1 MKLGYIKLLL
11 IEFILFISLLFRNFV
26 YSNNIYTIIFLSI
39 ILFSLIFL
47 IGYEKDKSLFKT
59 DIIQSIVIYCI
70 IYYLFI
76 YLFGLSTGFLKNSY
90 NLSFLSILK
99 NTIPYIIIITLL
111 ELIRY
116 IYITKSKEKK
126 YIIVLITILISLID
140 IILMHGSYGFE
151 SYKSSFYLI
160 SLYVLPTLA
169 KDMFLS
175 FITYHYGYKPSLVY
189 RFIVEVPLF
198 FLPILPNFGKY
209 LDSIIRILLP
219 AIIYFK
225 ISNTFFKQK
234 KSFLLK
240 NYRFITNTIFIFFCL
255 IVVYLTCGLFKYYAL
270 AVGSGSMN
278 PNVNLGDVVIVEKV
292 KQDKLNTLKVGDILV
307 FTHDGKTIV
316 HRIVA
321 IKKYHNKLVF
331 RTKGDHNEESDNY
344 DISSSDVIGKVNF
357 KLSYIGYPVIW
368 INKLF

>member
-1 MKLGYIKLLL
+1 MKLGYIKLLI
-11 IEFILFISLLFRNFV
+11 IEFIIFISLLFRNFI
-26 YSNNIYTIIFLSI
+26 YNNNLYTIAFLTI
-39 ILFSLIFL
+39 ILLSLIFL

-59 DIIQSIVIYCI
+59 DIIQSIIIYCI

-76 YLFGLSTGFLKNSY
+76 YILGLSTGFLKNSY

-99 NTIPYIIIITLL
+99 NIIPYIIIVALI

-116 IYITKSKEKK
+116 IFITKSKEKK
-126 YIIVLITILISLID
+126 YIIIIITILITLID

-160 SLYVLPTLA
+160 SLYILPTIA
-169 KDMFLS
+169 KDTFLS
-175 FITYHYGYKPSLVY
+175 YITYNYGYKPSLIY

-209 LDSIIRILLP
+209 LDSVIRILLP

-225 ISNTFFKQK
+225 ISNTYLKQK
-234 KSFLLK
+234 KSFFIK
-240 NYRFITNTIFIFFCL
+240 NYRFIINTIIIVFSL

-278 PNVNLGDVVIVEKV
+278 PNINLGDVVIVEKI
-292 KQDKLNTLKVGDILV
+292 KQDKLNSLKIGDVLV
-307 FTHDGKTIV
+307 YKHDDKTIV

-321 IKKYHNKLVF
+321 IKKYHNKLIF
-331 RTKGDHNEESDNY
+331 RTKGDHNESSDNY
-344 DISSSDVIGKVNF
+344 DINSNDVIGKVNF
-357 KLSYIGYPVIW
+357 KISYIGYPVVW